1 MEKNINTVNS
11 DVRGNMFKVNLGNC
25 GVSAEAVEM
34 KNKNES
40 LARDVVEAVRV
51 ALGMREGGQDSR
63 FIDNDPDEVMCFAN
77 HIPTIFEMSDLTMW
91 ERAEKYTERV
101 KKYVGDMGLDVS
113 DAQVELYRQAY
124 LNGELAQNEV
134 DMMAYMKGR
143 VSVEFKDRPAIYY
156 VCVRE
161 RGAMNV
167 YPCTIENYTPTNTN
181 KPAVK
186 LSWRGLE
193 GGREG
198 YAIFNTLAEVV
209 ADTPKAYSN
218 GLITFCRNKE
228 QCRKVLKAYN
238 EDKATELKNEIERL
252 NVEVKANETLLE
264 DYENRD
270 AYWIETKLNE
280 NLNDQQ

>member
-1 MEKNINTVNS
+1 MERNLT
-11 DVRGNMFKVNLGNC
+11 DDRFEVNLGNC

-34 KNKNES
+34 KNRNES

-51 ALGMREGGQDSR
+51 ALGMREGGQESR
-63 FIDNDPDEVMCFAN
+63 FISNDPKEVMCFAN
-77 HIPTIFEMSDLTMW
+77 HILTIFEMSDLSMW

-101 KKYVGDMGLDVS
+101 KRYAGDMGLGVS

-124 LNGELAQNEV
+124 IDGELAQNEV
-134 DMMAYMKGR
+134 DMAAYMKGR

-156 VCVRE
+156 VCVRGE
-161 RGAMNV
+161 GTMNV
-167 YPCTIENYTPTNTN
+167 FPCTVEDYTPTNTN

-186 LSWRGLE
+186 LSWRYV
-193 GGREG
+193 GGEKG
-198 YAIFNTLAEVV
+198 DYVIYGSLPEVV
-209 ADTPKAYSN
+209 AETPKAYSN

-238 EDKATELKNEIERL
+238 EDKATELRNEIERL

-264 DYENRD
+264 DYDNRD
-270 AYWIETKLNE
+270 AHWIELKLNE
-280 NLNDQQ
+280 HLDD